1 MQEKLLLSVLPS
13 FVAQQLIKDIAFE
26 EERSQGEFIP
36 SQFRKIYIHRYEN
49 VSILFADIKG
59 FTGKLILFIC
69 KNVKTYWISLKDYIQ
84 FNLYKSWFI
93 LFLQRIYCGNPQS
106 FLPFSGFWVNRED
119 QTEYLTRNTILRCFT
134 FFILLANWPSKK
146 ASWQCT

>member
-59 FTGKLILFIC
+59 FTGKSCLFA
-69 KNVKTYWISLKDYIQ
+69 KM
-84 FNLYKSWFI
+84 
-93 LFLQRIYCGNPQS
+93 
-106 FLPFSGFWVNRED
+106 
-119 QTEYLTRNTILRCFT
+119 
-134 FFILLANWPSKK
+134 
-146 ASWQCT
+146 

>member
-59 FTGKLILFIC
+59 FTGKSCLNSEKY
-69 KNVKTYWISLKDYIQ
+69 KN
-84 FNLYKSWFI
+84 
-93 LFLQRIYCGNPQS
+93 
-106 FLPFSGFWVNRED
+106 
-119 QTEYLTRNTILRCFT
+119 
-134 FFILLANWPSKK
+134 LA
-146 ASWQCT
+146 

>member
-26 EERSQGEFIP
+26 EERSQGEFVP

-59 FTGKLILFIC
+59 FTGNKIYFNFQQINCNIC
-69 KNVKTYWISLKDYIQ
+69 SCYYFQDQVQNISSRGNTISLIRRLINF
-84 FNLYKSWFI
+84 FNQNSNSMLHRIDFGKI
-93 LFLQRIYCGNPQS
+93 CFLEI
-106 FLPFSGFWVNRED
+106 
-119 QTEYLTRNTILRCFT
+119 
-134 FFILLANWPSKK
+134 
-146 ASWQCT
+146 

>member
-69 KNVKTYWISLKDYIQ
+69 KNVKTYWISLKD
-84 FNLYKSWFI
+84 
-93 LFLQRIYCGNPQS
+93 
-106 FLPFSGFWVNRED
+106 
-119 QTEYLTRNTILRCFT
+119 
-134 FFILLANWPSKK
+134 
-146 ASWQCT
+146 